1 MRGDGN
7 MTDKKRKIV
16 LFGIGYFERELL
28 RAVAPRF
35 EVIAVD
41 MNEAVVQSLA
51 EEFPSVRCITGDA
64 SSILT
69 WKKIEADELVH
80 VLSAIRDTD
89 VNLEV
94 CRIVREA
101 LQLDVPITFI
111 APALRDE
118 QRLQKFNAA
127 LLNPVDIGINAVLNK
142 LEKNYTKAGDI
153 GLKKGEFIEVPILAR
168 SHLVGK
174 SLNMLRPTKWH
185 LAGLYRDNRLLI
197 PKGDTQIK
205 LKDRVVLFGDPVIVE
220 NIANRLLRG
229 NPQFPLQFGAHIAFP
244 LHRRLERATEEL
256 RYVYDTVKTQKL
268 RGFPVGRK
276 VPATATADLPE
287 IETAPPVAGLEGLFA
302 RQDATGLYFLPYAGF
317 SFFERRRLGRLL
329 QLARKPVLLARQSF
343 PYETIVV
350 SLNCTEPATALE
362 LGIDLARLFRL
373 PLDAIHVAM
382 PEELRSGQD
391 SDQIKERQRLIAD
404 FESIHKM
411 KIHFYLLE
419 GNPVRASLGYLKQRP
434 KSLALLVYSANRRPS
449 FFSPHVQL
457 LTARRAGVST
467 LLIPVEAAYES

>member
-1 MRGDGN
+1 
-7 MTDKKRKIV
+7 MTDEKRKIV
-16 LFGIGYFERELL
+16 LFGIGFFERELL
-28 RAVAPRF
+28 RAIAPRF
-35 EVIAVD
+35 DVIAVD
-41 MNEAVVQSLA
+41 MNEAVVTSLA
-51 EEFPSVRCITGDA
+51 DEFPSVQCITGDA

-69 WKKIEADELVH
+69 WKKIETGRLVH
-80 VLSAIRDTD
+80 VLSAIRDAD

-101 LQLDVPITFI
+101 LQLDIPITFL
-111 APALRDE
+111 APVPRDE

-127 LLNPVDIGINAVLNK
+127 IVNPVDIGINAVLNR

-153 GLKKGEFIEVPILAR
+153 GMKKGEFIEVPILAR

-174 SLNMLRPTKWH
+174 TLNMLRPTKWH

-229 NPQFPLQFGAHIAFP
+229 NPQFPLQFGSHIAFP
-244 LHRRLERATEEL
+244 LHKRLERATGEL

-268 RGFPVGRK
+268 LGFPVGRGAAAAA
-276 VPATATADLPE
+276 PADLPE
-287 IETAPPVAGLEGLFA
+287 SETAAPVASLEGLFA

-343 PYETIVV
+343 PYATIVV

-362 LGIDLARLFRL
+362 LGIDLARLFDL
-373 PLDAIHVAM
+373 PLEAIHVAM
-382 PEELRSGQD
+382 PHELRSGQD
-391 SDQIKERQRLIAD
+391 TDQIKERQRLIAD

-411 KIHFYLLE
+411 KIHFSLLE
-419 GNPVRASLGYLKQRP
+419 GNPVRATVKHLGGRP
-434 KSLALLVYSANRRPS
+434 KSLALLLYSAIRPPS
-449 FFSPHVQL
+449 FFAPHVQL
-457 LTARRAGVST
+457 HTARRAGVST